1 MRSLGC
7 PRSARWLVVAAA
19 LAVAPMAGAGPKP
32 LAVVAAPPSPAS
44 GLPQEGD
51 FNGDIYADLAV
62 LDASSGS
69 VAMSALSMNW
79 TWSRIW
85 SSRTAPAAA

>member
-32 LAVVAAPPSPAS
+32 LAVVAAPPSPAN

-51 FNGDIYADLAV
+51 FNGDGIDEVTVSSKRGGFVSV
-62 LDASSGS
+62 LLGDGIGATCPT
-69 VAMSALSMNW
+69 ATALGL
-79 TWSRIW
+79 
-85 SSRTAPAAA
+85 